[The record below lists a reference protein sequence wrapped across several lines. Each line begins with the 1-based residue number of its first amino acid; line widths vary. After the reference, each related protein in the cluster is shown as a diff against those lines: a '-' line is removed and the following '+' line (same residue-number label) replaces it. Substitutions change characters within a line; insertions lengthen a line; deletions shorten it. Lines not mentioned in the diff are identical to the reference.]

1 MKSSPQN
8 SINKKAKEHQ
18 TFLRLRCV
26 PGESSSNTSYM
37 TDSPLIITSVH
48 LIFLFFQPT
57 DAETFFER
65 RQRRVV
71 VSAPL
76 AIFTRQVCNK
86 SCQIHQNTSL
96 LYWTSAQK
104 KRGIPNVNRSVLWH
118 PLLSLQCTHKIRAA
132 ELFFLPSC
140 EQNFQRSN

>member
-1 MKSSPQN
+1 
-8 SINKKAKEHQ
+8 
-18 TFLRLRCV
+18 
-26 PGESSSNTSYM
+26 M
-37 TDSPLIITSVH
+37 TDSPLIITSVY

-57 DAETFFER
+57 YAETFFER

-86 SCQIHQNTSL
+86 SRQIHQNTSL

-104 KRGIPNVNRSVLWH
+104 KRGIPNVDHSVLWH
-118 PLLSLQCTHKIRAA
+118 PLLSLAVHTKNTLCTSPFPSKLRTKFFRLLLRKNATFR
-132 ELFFLPSC
+132 LFVFKLSFKHYKYSYNVC
-140 EQNFQRSN
+140 C